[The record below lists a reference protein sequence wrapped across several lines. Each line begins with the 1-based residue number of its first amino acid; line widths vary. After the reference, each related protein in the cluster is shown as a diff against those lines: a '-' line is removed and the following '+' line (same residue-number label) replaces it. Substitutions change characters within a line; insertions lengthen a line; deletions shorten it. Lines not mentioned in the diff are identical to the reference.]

1 MMYASFTREYMLL
14 NPKIHRET
22 QNEPKSMVFFVLNEA
37 FDFLDGGEV
46 FARIRDFILHP
57 TPQISSDLD

>member
-22 QNEPKSMVFFVLNEA
+22 QNEPKSMVFLF
-37 FDFLDGGEV
+37 
-46 FARIRDFILHP
+46 
-57 TPQISSDLD
+57 